1 MRTSLIETQEIDR
14 YLNDE
19 MTTMSRLVFESRMLV
34 DPSLKEKVN
43 YQKKADALIKAYGR
57 QKLKQEI
64 ENIDQMLF
72 SDAKFKSFQTKVF
85 SIFNPK

>member
-1 MRTSLIETQEIDR
+1 MRISLIETQEIDR

-34 DPSLKEKVN
+34 DPLLKEKVEH
-43 YQKKADALIKAYGR
+43 QKKANELIKVYGR

-64 ENIDQMLF
+64 RNIDQMLF

-85 SIFNPK
+85 TIFNSK